1 MLPEVPF
8 DRFRIGSQFFVLTRE
23 HALVVV
29 SDRRLW
35 RKFRILCRNIHSC
48 YPEEHYFPT
57 LLSME
62 DPEGCSKYTL
72 TRVNWTNSVDGH
84 PHMYRPNE
92 VSPEL
97 ITALRK
103 SNASTYDYLFAR
115 KFSPDC
121 LSPLLEIAEDVIF
134 KD

>member
-8 DRFRIGSQFFVLTRE
+8 DRFKIGSQFFILTRR

-29 SDRRLW
+29 KDRRLW
-35 RKFRILCRNIHSC
+35 RKFKLPCIRAESC

-62 DPEGCSKYTL
+62 DPEGCTQYTL
-72 TRVNWTNSVDGH
+72 TRVNWTGMVGGH
-84 PHMYRPNE
+84 PHTYQPLE

-97 ITALRK
+97 IYELRE
-103 SNASTYDYLFAR
+103 SNFSHPYLFAR

-121 LSPLLEIAEDVIF
+121 LKQLLNISDSVIF
-134 KD
+134 RD